1 LKKILIAFFA
11 LFATLFAQAQFY
23 YKDIIS
29 NKQLLADMAAYKENK
44 IKSINLKSFE
54 DNGEESESF
63 FCTKKMKKG
72 YKRTELFT
80 RADMAPA
87 SLFVSIFDTEGK
99 LLSTN
104 DSSSIIV
111 KNMQYKYD
119 DKKRIV
125 SIFSTVRS
133 KDEDF
138 DNSITEEHIY
148 KYKNNMPAE
157 LLIVKNQL
165 DTTTILFSVDA
176 KGNVELEKNTKTG
189 KKYYYYYDSKNLL
202 TDIVPSNEDGKLLKP
217 DYIFEYNSAGQIVK
231 MTSVEEGSNN
241 YFIWRYEYN
250 GNLRTK
256 EKCFTNER
264 RLMGSIEYE
273 YK

>member
-1 LKKILIAFFA
+1 MKNTFFA
-11 LFATLFAQAQFY
+11 FLAIIAAVSANAQFY

-44 IKSINLKSFE
+44 VKSITIKSFE
-54 DNGEESESF
+54 DNGVESESF
-63 FCTKKMKKG
+63 FCTKKIKKS

-87 SLFVSIFDTEGK
+87 SMFVSIFDGEGK

-111 KNMQYKYD
+111 KNMRYKYD

-138 DNSITEEHIY
+138 DNSITEEHLY
-148 KYKNNMPAE
+148 TYKNNVPGV
-157 LLIVKNQL
+157 LQIVKNFK
-165 DTTTILFSVDA
+165 DTTTILFSVDE

-189 KKYYYYYDSKNLL
+189 KKYYYYYDNKNLL
-202 TDIVPSNEDGKLLKP
+202 TDIVPSNEDAKRLKP
-217 DYIFEYNSAGQIVK
+217 DYIFEYNPIGLISK
-231 MTSVEEGSNN
+231 MTLVEEGSNN
-241 YFIWRYEYN
+241 YFIWRYEYT
-250 GNLRTK
+250 GNLRVK

-264 RLMGSIEYE
+264 RLMGSIEYD